1 MSKEELKNLLDSM
14 TIGEI
19 ESFEISYKREK
30 RYGPYS
36 DERHRTQT
44 ITYNK

>member
-1 MSKEELKNLLDSM
+1 MNKEELKEFINSLK
-14 TIGEI
+14 IEQI

-30 RYGPYS
+30 DYGMYN
-36 DERHRTQT
+36 DRNKTQT